1 MSLFELTLATK
12 VKQPLDLVVP
22 WTMGYCRDDDKNVTI
37 MAKEHKK
44 LNSHVKKFLEETQ
57 TRYEKHANKFKREI

>member
-1 MSLFELTLATK
+1 
-12 VKQPLDLVVP
+12 
-22 WTMGYCRDDDKNVTI
+22 MGYCRDDDKNVTI